1 MNINAQASKCLE
13 KCPIQFKTKQYDS
26 VYKNEEN
33 YQKSFTDIIK
43 FSKSIKVSR
52 KKKINCIIFNK
63 QNADGI
69 FSAYITIKY
78 LKKRH
83 NGNIDVFLLP
93 LGPHSGKGVDFNLKK
108 DKIASNLKGK
118 NIIIVDLSY
127 NKESVNYLKGISN
140 DLIIIDDHSLSK
152 NALRNSKLNKDS
164 YYIGNEKHSACAYT
178 WKFFFRKMKVPEY
191 VQIFDS
197 NDRSLY
203 LSWLGNNRPYFNFIN
218 YRFIHNP
225 HLKWNNI
232 NSFNK
237 IEDFINN
244 ANVNFAKFVGYYY
257 DEVMNNIK
265 EQIARNARLAYFQGH
280 PVMVLNYR
288 DPALGKMVQ
297 RQMLTNAEK
306 QGIKVDFAVL
316 WAYEYTNNLY
326 NISLSEV
333 EHGKPRFNLPEMAKK
348 LGKLGG
354 TGKGAGGSNY
364 RGNIYWPRNDKMD
377 IWDLFGKNPKYL
389 V

>member
-1 MNINAQASKCLE
+1 M
-13 KCPIQFKTKQYDS
+13 
-26 VYKNEEN
+26 
-33 YQKSFTDIIK
+33 
-43 FSKSIKVSR
+43 
-52 KKKINCIIFNK
+52 
-63 QNADGI
+63 
-69 FSAYITIKY
+69 
-78 LKKRH
+78 
-83 NGNIDVFLLP
+83 
-93 LGPHSGKGVDFNLKK
+93 
-108 DKIASNLKGK
+108 
-118 NIIIVDLSY
+118 
-127 NKESVNYLKGISN
+127 
-140 DLIIIDDHSLSK
+140 
-152 NALRNSKLNKDS
+152 
-164 YYIGNEKHSACAYT
+164 
-178 WKFFFRKMKVPEY
+178 
-191 VQIFDS
+191 
-197 NDRSLY
+197 
-203 LSWLGNNRPYFNFIN
+203 
-218 YRFIHNP
+218 
-225 HLKWNNI
+225 KWNNI

-257 DEVMNNIK
+257 DVVMNNIK